1 MKALFRKF
9 APFLIALVVIVG
21 VGVIV
26 RSLLLQAPA
35 PDARRPQEV
44 TLLKPPPPPPPP
56 KEQPPPP
63 PEVKKEVDIPEPE
76 PAPEQPPEAANEPPP
91 GEALGLDA
99 DGSAGSDGF
108 GLAARRGGRDL
119 LNSGRG
125 DGEAWLAREV
135 DRRISDALAGDEQL
149 RRKRFKVPV
158 RIELAPDG
166 SVQRVELLASTGDR
180 ETDGLLQA
188 RISAVRLSA
197 PLPAGVRN
205 VLRVRVGSV

>member
-1 MKALFRKF
+1 MKPLLRKL

-21 VGVIV
+21 IAAIV
-26 RSLLLQAPA
+26 RSLLMQAPA
-35 PDARRPQEV
+35 SDARRPQEV

-56 KEQPPPP
+56 KNEPPPP
-63 PEVKKEVDIPEPE
+63 PEVKEEVDIPEPE
-76 PAPEQPPEAANEPPP
+76 ALPEEAPDAANEPPP

-99 DGSAGSDGF
+99 DGSAGGDGF

-119 LNSGRG
+119 LNSGGG
-125 DGEAWLAREV
+125 DGEAWVAREV
-135 DRRISDALAGDEQL
+135 DRRISDALAADEQL

-158 RIELAPDG
+158 RIEFAPDG

-180 ETDGLLQA
+180 DIDGLLQA
-188 RISAVRLSA
+188 RIGAVRLSA
-197 PLPAGVRN
+197 PLPPGVRN

>member
-1 MKALFRKF
+1 MKSLLRKA
-9 APFLIALVVIVG
+9 APFLVALVVIVG
-21 VGVIV
+21 LGAVV
-26 RSLLLQAPA
+26 RSLLVQAPA

-56 KEQPPPP
+56 KDQPPPP
-63 PEVKKEVDIPEPE
+63 PEVKKEVDIPEPA
-76 PAPEQPPEAANEPPP
+76 PAPDQPPQAANEPPP

-99 DGSAGSDGF
+99 DGSASGDGF

-119 LNSGRG
+119 LTTGGG
-125 DGEAWLAREV
+125 DGEAWVAREI
-135 DRRISDALAGDEQL
+135 DRRLSDALAADEQL

-166 SVQRVELLASTGDR
+166 SVRHVELLASTGDR
-180 ETDGLLQA
+180 DTDALLAA
-188 RISAVRLSA
+188 RISTVRLSA
-197 PLPAGVRN
+197 PLPSGVNN